1 MLMDKVKIMNDK
13 AKDFICK
20 HIDSDRIIESVSM
33 TSEFKTH
40 NKEMKKLDEL
50 VKSISQDIGLCEI
63 VYSEL
68 LSSENP
74 VTLLNSASECLK
86 INIYIE
92 KAVAI
97 LKVLAKRK
105 DIGIISFNAEMM
117 LNEWAKMKK

>member
-1 MLMDKVKIMNDK
+1 MDKVKIMNDK

-33 TSEFKTH
+33 TSDFKTH